1 MTHDTKET
9 ISMMVLTRVGYFN
22 LAGVRE
28 LYDRA
33 GSATTLMDHRLD
45 VREVVPDASDK
56 LVERLRDCDDHI
68 RRAEEE
74 LEWTQRHGVS
84 VLCLGDDCYPYRL
97 AQCQDAPLVLYYKG
111 TANLNQMRVVSI
123 VGTRRCTV
131 YGQDLVRRF
140 MADFR
145 SHCGNKLLVVSGLA
159 YGVDIMAHRSA
170 LEQGFETVGVLAHGL
185 DELYPPRHRDTARQ
199 MVGQGGLLTEYM
211 TRTNADKVNFV
222 RRNRIV
228 AGMCDATILVESA
241 SHGGGLITCGIAQSY
256 DREVFAFP
264 GSVGLQYSEGCNNL
278 IRKNG
283 ATLITSAMDFAESMG
298 WQDNSLLERAQR
310 QGIERSLFP
319 DLTPD
324 QQRIVDVLRKTND
337 VQLNI
342 LSNMTGLPVGKVSS
356 EMFELELKGVARS
369 LAGAVCHLI
378 G

>member
-1 MTHDTKET
+1 M
-9 ISMMVLTRVGYFN
+9 
-22 LAGVRE
+22 
-28 LYDRA
+28 
-33 GSATTLMDHRLD
+33 
-45 VREVVPDASDK
+45 
-56 LVERLRDCDDHI
+56 
-68 RRAEEE
+68 
-74 LEWTQRHGVS
+74 
-84 VLCLGDDCYPYRL
+84 
-97 AQCQDAPLVLYYKG
+97 
-111 TANLNQMRVVSI
+111 
-123 VGTRRCTV
+123 
-131 YGQDLVRRF
+131 
-140 MADFR
+140 
-145 SHCGNKLLVVSGLA
+145 
-159 YGVDIMAHRSA
+159 
-170 LEQGFETVGVLAHGL
+170 LAHGL
-185 DELYPPRHRDTARQ
+185 DDLYPPRHRDTARQ

-378 G
+378 GSYVSW